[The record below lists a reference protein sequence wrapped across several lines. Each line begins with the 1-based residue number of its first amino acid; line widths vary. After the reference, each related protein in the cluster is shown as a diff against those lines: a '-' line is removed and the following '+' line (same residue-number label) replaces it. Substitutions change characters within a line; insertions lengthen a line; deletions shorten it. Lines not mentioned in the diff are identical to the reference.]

1 MNPELKSLH
10 DAASHPFRGAGRRA
24 WHSVRGKLRF
34 DPVFF
39 ALLMRG
45 LLPDRGELLDL
56 GCGRGV
62 LLALLAAACDQYLA
76 GTWPRH
82 WPPPPLHLTL
92 HGLDFQPG
100 AIHTARLALGSRAH
114 LEHVDIRHAE
124 FAPCAVIVLLDVLFY
139 LCEEDQLR
147 VLERATAA
155 LDSAGV
161 LLIREA
167 DAGAGFTFRMT
178 QCAERLAAAA
188 SGRGWQSLH
197 YRRTMEWL
205 RLLES
210 FGLSVC
216 AESMSAGTP
225 FANVLLVARRHGSAQ
240 AVLPAIS

>member
-10 DAASHPFRGAGRRA
+10 DAATRPFLGAGRRA
-24 WHSVRGKLRF
+24 WHSVRGKMRF

-62 LLALLAAACDQYLA
+62 LLALLAAARDQYLA
-76 GTWPRH
+76 GAWPRH

-92 HGLDFQPG
+92 HGLDFQAG
-100 AIHTARLALGSRAH
+100 AICTARLALGSRAH

-124 FAPCAVIVLLDVLFY
+124 FAPCAAIVILDALLY
-139 LCEEDQLR
+139 LNESDQTRL
-147 VLERATAA
+147 LERAAAA
-155 LDSAGV
+155 LNPDGV
-161 LLIREA
+161 LLVREA

-178 QCAERLAAAA
+178 QCAERLAAV
-188 SGRGWQSLH
+188 STGRGWQSLH
-197 YRRTMEWL
+197 YRRTTEWL

-210 FGLSVC
+210 IGLSVST
-216 AESMSAGTP
+216 APMSAGTP
-225 FANVLLVARRHGSAQ
+225 FANVLLVARRQGSLQ